1 MKRMVVMILA
11 LLLIFSTAE
20 AEFDLS
26 MFLTGGENVPTQLYV
41 LENDYVEEIK
51 GICFSIHAICTDG
64 IKLYADYSCTIT
76 DANDAEVVWWD
87 GLRLDNIDLMH
98 HEKDTYYVSVW
109 PIIDNYDTAD
119 AFDYEVIG
127 NTVHYMTQG
136 NVTPNRDYDGR
147 VEQLKSDIH
156 PEEYVTIHFRISIIK
171 VLDWFTQFCQY
182 DVFYDC
188 PVTAPDYCRTF
199 ADTIKIDNKQI
210 EFAFTYIETPF
221 EIYLFCE
228 DNDPSCGYFLF
239 DAAGNVL
246 TTRMK
251 ITREALQRIRESG
264 QLFVAE
270 SR

>member
-64 IKLYADYSCTIT
+64 IELYADYSCTIT

-109 PIIDNYDTAD
+109 PTIDNYDTAD
-119 AFDYEVIG
+119 VVKYEVIG
-127 NTVHYMTQG
+127 NTVHNMTRG

-147 VEQLKSDIH
+147 VKQLKSDIH
-156 PEEYVTIHFRISIIK
+156 PEEYVTIHFKISIIK
-171 VLDWFTQFCQY
+171 VLSYLTRFCQY

-228 DNDPSCGYFLF
+228 DNDPSCAYFLF